1 MPCSSR
7 LLSIRFGIAVNNA
20 RKREKDN
27 IHHLILM
34 CGWTIVNMIVKKNV
48 QKKVITRN
56 KNTTLKIK
64 KLKNNAVY
72 YVQIRTYKLADG
84 KKVYSAWSK
93 AGQIR
98 L

>member
-1 MPCSSR
+1 MENS
-7 LLSIRFGIAVNNA
+7 VEM
-20 RKREKDN
+20 REKRTV
-27 IHHLILM
+27 L
-34 CGWTIVNMIVKKNV
+34 T
-48 QKKVITRN
+48 
-56 KNTTLKIK
+56 
-64 KLKNNAVY
+64 LKNNAVY

>member
-1 MPCSSR
+1 M
-7 LLSIRFGIAVNNA
+7 
-20 RKREKDN
+20 
-27 IHHLILM
+27 
-34 CGWTIVNMIVKKNV
+34 KKNV
-48 QKKVITRN
+48 QKKVITKN
-56 KNTTLKIK
+56 KNNTLKIK

-93 AGQIR
+93 VDQIK